1 MKTASC
7 HAFALLLAGL
17 ALSHAQDG
25 STRTISTTGTAALGL
40 AGNFSIFSDPV
51 LNGSGVVS
59 FRGSTLTDDAI
70 YKTSGTGLII
80 VTSTF
85 QSAPGLSSNFD
96 LYPSFVLNESGTVA
110 FSGTTVAGTTGV
122 YTGSG
127 GALTTI
133 AYAGQTAPVL
143 NTSIS
148 GFNPNIALSD
158 SGSVAIVANATVAGA
173 SASGE
178 YFGTSGTL
186 TTEATTLQTA
196 PGTGGV
202 FGSLNAPVM
211 NNTGST
217 AFTSTSGIYL
227 AAGTTLTTVATTL
240 QTAPEI
246 GGTFTTLGVNPAIND
261 AGTVAFFGIA
271 GTGRGVFA
279 RIGGVLTA
287 VASTARVAPGLGG
300 ANFSFFSD
308 PALSNSGL
316 IAFRGEIATGARGIY
331 TGTGGALTTIA
342 VSGQTAPSLGGVFLS
357 GSSAFSKPAVNDLGT
372 TAFLG
377 TTSVGNGLY
386 LGDGQQLVTVA
397 YKGQSLSGGTVTS
410 VSFLGGT
417 DRGSSTQLNNNGQIA
432 YKASLLV
439 GGVTVSSIQLFTPT
453 LHFRTPTSSAW
464 TTRANWTLGI
474 QPASVHDVVID
485 PAAALTVTGPMLP
498 TTVKSLAI
506 NGTGAGVA
514 ELALQ
519 STGTL
524 TTTDNSASTGTSGRL
539 SGSGKLVAN
548 LLSAGTI
555 APGLAAS
562 AGSITVTGNVTL
574 QSTAHLAFDLG
585 GLVRKTGYDFLSVS
599 GALTLGGSLDV
610 ALLGGFVPLAGNT
623 FDLFDSASVAGS
635 FSALNLPVLTG
646 GLSWNTTLLPT
657 TGVISVAGLTVAP
670 TTYTLGASASAATIH
685 KGGSATI
692 TATITNTGAAG
703 TDTLNFSSLNVSASP
718 AGGTVTG
725 VTLTLSNSALA
736 NNNGT
741 QSGTATFSSTTAGTY
756 TLTPTVASALNGTLG
771 SAATLGGVTS
781 TTVKVFSG
789 RGRWNTPGAGAWA
802 TGGNWTDLDDAGVHA
817 APGSFA
823 GFAASDTAVFDAA
836 GGSSVVSLN
845 GSSPSLTAL
854 TFNGGSSTLAR
865 GTGGT
870 ILLNN
875 GASPA
880 TITDSAGS
888 HSITAPV
895 QLGSDAIATVASAA
909 DTLTLSGGLTGA
921 GKTLTKTGAGK
932 LVLAGVQNYAV
943 LNLNGGLTD
952 ITGTFSGTAVIH
964 ANTATKF
971 TTSQTL
977 GSLTIADGVEVTFGD
992 GSNSFFDDGALKV
1005 DQAVVPEPGAASL
1018 LLLGALGML
1027 SRRRR

>member
-25 STRTISTTGTAALGL
+25 STRTITTTGTAAPGLG
-40 AGNFSIFSDPV
+40 ANFSVFSDPV

-59 FRGSTLTDDAI
+59 FLGLTAGADGI
-70 YKTSGTGLII
+70 FKTSGTSLLS
-80 VTSTF
+80 VATTL
-85 QSAPGLSSNFD
+85 QSAPGLGTTFDTFSNP
-96 LYPSFVLNESGTVA
+96 LLNESGTVA
-110 FSGTTVAGTTGV
+110 FSGATAAGTTGV
-122 YTGSG
+122 YTGAGS
-127 GALTTI
+127 ALTTI
-133 AYAGQTAPVL
+133 ATSGQTAPVL
-143 NTSIS
+143 NASIS
-148 GFNPNIALSD
+148 GFAANIALSD
-158 SGSVAIVANATVAGA
+158 SGLVALRADATVAGA

-178 YFGTSGTL
+178 YFGTGGTL
-186 TTEATTLQTA
+186 TTEATTLQIA
-196 PGTGGV
+196 PGTGAV

-217 AFTSTSGIYL
+217 AFTSTSGIFL
-227 AAGTTLTTVATTL
+227 ASGTTLTTVATTL
-240 QTAPEI
+240 LTAPEV
-246 GGTFTTLGVNPAIND
+246 GGNFTTFSSSPAIND
-261 AGTVAFFGIA
+261 AGTVAFFAIGK
-271 GTGRGVFA
+271 GVFA
-279 RIGGVLTA
+279 RVGGVLTA
-287 VASTARVAPGLGG
+287 IATPARVAPGLGG
-300 ANFSFFSD
+300 ANFSVGFSD

-316 IAFRGEIATGARGIY
+316 VAFRGQIATGAQGIY
-331 TGTGGALTTIA
+331 TGTGGALTAIA
-342 VSGQTAPSLGGVFLS
+342 ATGQIAPVLG
-357 GSSAFSKPAVNDLGT
+357 SAFTTFGKPSVNDLGT

-377 TTSVGNGLY
+377 TTSAGNGLY
-386 LGDGQQLVTVA
+386 LGDGQQLITVA
-397 YKGQSLSGGTVTS
+397 AKGQSLSGGTVTS

-555 APGLAAS
+555 APGLATS

-585 GLVRKTGYDFLSVS
+585 GLVRKTGYDFFNVS

-610 ALLGGFVPLAGNT
+610 ALLGGFAPQVGNT
-623 FDLFDSASVAGS
+623 FDLFDSGSLAGS

-692 TATITNTGAAG
+692 TAPITNTGAAG
-703 TDTLNFSSLNVSASP
+703 TDTLNFNSLNVSASP

-771 SAATLGGVTS
+771 SPATLGGVTS

-845 GSSPSLTAL
+845 GGSPSLTAL
-854 TFNGGSSTLAR
+854 TFNGGSYTLAR

-895 QLGSDAIATVASAA
+895 QLGSDAISTVANAA

-932 LVLAGVQNYAV
+932 LVLAGAQNYAV
-943 LNLNGGLTD
+943 LNLNGGLTN